1 MKSKTKKESSDS
13 SSSSSDRSLK
23 KARVVITYSDII
35 PMEYIGEVLIKG
47 NKITVNYSDD
57 DGQIVYR
64 GLEKGS
70 GHYVL
75 VAPERHGKATLHC
88 FKDSKIFEG
97 YIEDTY
103 EGRICS
109 AFWRVY
115 LR

>member
-1 MKSKTKKESSDS
+1 MKSKIKKESSRS
-13 SSSSSDRSLK
+13 SSSPSDRPLK
-23 KARVVITYSDII
+23 KARVIITYSDIL
-35 PMEYIGEVLIKG
+35 PMEYKGEVLIKG

-57 DGQIVYR
+57 NGQVVYR